1 MTDVW
6 DLVIRAAGDLAWP
19 GSTERWRQLTGG
31 VDGGRTARRLPGAES
46 AVPVGGGRGALGEGK
61 EGDDRAKALVPVDRQ
76 ARETEFAPEPSCQL
90 APGVHSGVTRSPPA
104 RGAPGA
110 QR

>member
-31 VDGGRTARRLPGAES
+31 VDLGRTARRLPGAES
-46 AVPVGGGRGALGEGK
+46 AVPVGRGRGALGDGRARRLPGK
-61 EGDDRAKALVPVDRQ
+61 ERK
-76 ARETEFAPEPSCQL
+76 ETTGRRRWCQL
-90 APGVHSGVTRSPPA
+90 TGR
-104 RGAPGA
+104 RG
-110 QR
+110 